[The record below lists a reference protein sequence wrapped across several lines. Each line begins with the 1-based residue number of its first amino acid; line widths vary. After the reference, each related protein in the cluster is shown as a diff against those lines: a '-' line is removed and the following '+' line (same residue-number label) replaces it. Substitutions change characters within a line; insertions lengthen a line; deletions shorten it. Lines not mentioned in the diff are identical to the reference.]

1 MKFQDLQGFHSAEF
15 IGVWRIS
22 SNGFAGI
29 PDYRLKELWRIPE
42 NGELKER

>member
-1 MKFQDLQGFHSAEF
+1 MKFQDLQGFQSGKF
-15 IGVWRIS
+15 IEVWRIP

-29 PDYRLKELWRIPE
+29 PDYRLKELWRIPD